1 MSQTSPQS
9 SDPRSLIRYACIALA
24 EGIAGSEAAFADMM
38 NKEAAR
44 LGMKETHFTN
54 ASGLPGPEHYTTVY
68 DLSLLAAALVRVF
81 GLAPLHLSYPLTLSL
96 AAVAWLT
103 AFGLY
108 LSTYA
113 RILLRPRT
121 DGREG

>member
-1 MSQTSPQS
+1 MKNSRQ
-9 SDPRSLIRYACIALA
+9 LLIALT
-24 EGIAGSEAAFADMM
+24 AG
-38 NKEAAR
+38 
-44 LGMKETHFTN
+44 
-54 ASGLPGPEHYTTVY
+54 V
-68 DLSLLAAALVRVF
+68 LLAAALVRVF

-113 RILLRPRT
+113 PILLRPRT